1 MKEITIANEKML
13 GKTIFDTAC
22 DDILQTEQTKPGKR
36 VASGSKF
43 VSTKR
48 RQALT
53 ADRRTSFDSTCLST
67 ATNTKKHKDIQ
78 RLSPQRARIPRRSR
92 PLRS

>member
-67 ATNTKKHKDIQ
+67 AGAE
-78 RLSPQRARIPRRSR
+78 RARLMRPRTARQVDVNVNR
-92 PLRS
+92 IVHLQ